1 MLRLRSTM
9 SIGSILLLNFVAGC
23 SQPPAVVNQPPPDTR
38 AAAEK
43 TIRDASI
50 EWNNVTQA
58 KDLDKFMAY
67 YADSVVRMKNNSPN
81 ITGRDNI
88 RADWQKLFA
97 MPDTNL
103 AFKTT
108 SVVVSKSG
116 DLAVEEGIY
125 DIVSKV
131 KKKTNDEK
139 GKYIVVWGKQADGMW
154 KAIADMEN
162 YGH

>member
-1 MLRLRSTM
+1 MFRLRSAL
-9 SIGSILLLNFVAGC
+9 SVGYLSLLYLLTGC
-23 SQPPAVVNQPPPDTR
+23 SQPTVVNQPPPDTR
-38 AAAEK
+38 PADEK
-43 TIRDASI
+43 TIRDASN

-67 YADSVVRMKNNSPN
+67 YADDAIRMKNNSPS

-88 RADWQKLFA
+88 RADWQKLFST
-97 MPDTNL
+97 PDTNL

-125 DIVSKV
+125 DIVTTE

-139 GKYIVVWGKQADGMW
+139 GKYIVVWGKQPDGMW